1 MMGDRWRLEEFSRLL
16 DISKRVVVFT
26 GAGISTESGI
36 PDFRS
41 PGGVWA
47 KYSPI
52 LYNDYI
58 SSEESRRESWR
69 RKFDDS
75 FEFNGAEPNRGHR
88 AVEKLVRDGKVS
100 SVIIQNTDGLH
111 LESGIPEEEIIELH
125 GNSTMR
131 RVWPAGSGMN
141 LIP

>member
-1 MMGDRWRLEEFSRLL
+1 MDDRWRLEEFSRLL

-36 PDFRS
+36 P
-41 PGGVWA
+41 
-47 KYSPI
+47 
-52 LYNDYI
+52 
-58 SSEESRRESWR
+58 
-69 RKFDDS
+69 
-75 FEFNGAEPNRGHR
+75 
-88 AVEKLVRDGKVS
+88 
-100 SVIIQNTDGLH
+100 
-111 LESGIPEEEIIELH
+111 EEEIIELH